1 MRVLVTGGTGFT
13 GSALVRRLL
22 DSGHQVVALDKQRGL
37 AYEELR
43 ERGAEVQ
50 LGSVTDPEVVRR
62 CMSGVDIV
70 HHVAAAFREVGAP
83 DSHYYEVNV
92 NGIRTVLEAAE
103 REGVRKFVY
112 CSTCG
117 VHGHVTDPPAD
128 EDSPIAPNDYYQE
141 TKYQAEQVVQEF
153 ADRGMA
159 TVILRP
165 AAIYGP
171 GDPGRFLMLFKGVER
186 GWFPMFGSGGTLY
199 HPLFLGNFLD
209 AFELAMEPGRGD
221 GGTYLI
227 ADEACPTI
235 EELVREVADALDREV
250 RFIRLPLGPLVA
262 AGHLV
267 EKVSRPFGI
276 NPPLFPRRVDW
287 YRQDR
292 AFDISRAKRELGY
305 RPRVRLEE
313 GLRIAAEWYREK
325 GFLKN
330 GGSRAESLSTKRR
343 AESSVA

>member
-22 DSGHQVVALDKQRGL
+22 DSGHEVVALDTQRGL
-37 AYEELR
+37 AFEELQ
-43 ERGAEVQ
+43 ERGAEVR
-50 LGSVTDPEVVRR
+50 LGSVADPEVVRR
-62 CMSGVDIV
+62 CMKGVDVV

-83 DSHYYEVNV
+83 DSHYYDVNV
-92 NGIRTVLEAAE
+92 DGTRTVLEAAE
-103 REGVRKFVY
+103 REGVRRFIY

-117 VHGHVTDPPAD
+117 VHGHVAQPPAS
-128 EDSPIAPNDYYQE
+128 EDSPVAPADYYQD
-141 TKYQAEQVVQEF
+141 TKYQAELVVQGF

-171 GDPGRFLMLFKGVER
+171 GDPGRFLMLFKSVER
-186 GWFPMFGSGGTLY
+186 GWFPMFGSGDTLY

-221 GGTYLI
+221 GRAYLI
-227 ADEACPTI
+227 ADDHCPTI
-235 EELVREVADALDREV
+235 EELVRQVAVALGREV
-250 RFIRLPLGPLVA
+250 RFIRLPVAPLVA

-305 RPRVRLEE
+305 RPRVGLDE
-313 GLRIAAEWYREK
+313 GLRIAAEWYREN
-325 GFLKN
+325 GFLSED
-330 GGSRAESLSTKRR
+330 GGESVGSRREKA
-343 AESSVA
+343 AESSAA